1 MTEKSVLIM
10 AAGTGGHIFPALAV
24 AEKLQQKGFRIDWL
38 GTPSG
43 MENRVLGDTSIKVH
57 QLPVNGLR
65 GKGKL
70 ALLKAPFML
79 FRSLLAAIAVVRE
92 VKPCCVLGMGGYVS
106 GPGGVAA
113 WLLGC
118 PLLLHEQNAV
128 AGTTNRLLA
137 PFAKQIMTTYP
148 DTFSG
153 KNKGKATVTQ
163 TGNPVRSGIKR
174 QLQSTNQEPTDT
186 TILPIKVL
194 VIGGSQGA
202 AAINQAV
209 AEMACRVSAENMT
222 IWHQAGRGKVQ
233 SVQEVLAEAGVEEG
247 SVRVVEFI
255 DDMPAAYA
263 WADIV
268 ICRAG
273 AGTLAEITVAGL
285 PSVLIPYPYATDDH
299 QRVNAEQLQKAGA
312 AEMLLQSEL
321 SSEVL
326 QSVMETLMKDA
337 GKRLSMAEAARSAA
351 FPDAAENVAQACE
364 EYCNGR

>member
-1 MTEKSVLIM
+1 MSNNRILIM

-24 AEKLQQKGFRIDWL
+24 AEKLQEKGIEIDWL

-43 MENRVLGDTSIKVH
+43 MENRVLADKPVTMH

-79 FRSLLAAIAVVRE
+79 FHSLLVAIKVIR
-92 VKPCCVLGMGGYVS
+92 KTRPCCVLGMGGYVA
-106 GPGGVAA
+106 GPGGIAA
-113 WLLGC
+113 WLLKC

-137 PFAKQIMTTYP
+137 PFAKRIMTTYA
-148 DTFSG
+148 DTFAERKSQ
-153 KNKGKATVTQ
+153 VEQ
-163 TGNPVRSGIKR
+163 TGNPVRSEIKNR
-174 QLQSTNQEPTDT
+174 LLASSSE
-186 TILPIKVL
+186 LPKAAELPLKVL
-194 VIGGSQGA
+194 VVGGSQGSV
-202 AAINQAV
+202 AINEAV
-209 AEMACRVSAENMT
+209 AEMACQVSAEKIS
-222 IWHQAGRGKVQ
+222 IWHQAGQGKVAA
-233 SVQEVLAEAGVEEG
+233 VQQTLSAGGATEE

-263 WADIV
+263 WADLV

-299 QRVNAEQLQKAGA
+299 QRVNAEQLAKVGA
-312 AEMLLQSEL
+312 AKMILQSALNSTELLLQVEQL
-321 SSEVL
+321 LDNADER
-326 QSVMETLMKDA
+326 M
-337 GKRLSMAEAARSAA
+337 RMAESARAAA
-351 FPDAAENVAQACE
+351 FPNAAADVAKACE
-364 EYCNGR
+364 EYCNDS